1 MAEDIKQRR
10 LATEIENLNK
20 IDSTKISV
28 EKTNS
33 NFDNSTIFKIT
44 FNLKD
49 HPYNPRLL
57 YDESELSL
65 MQDAEADHEHEGDHE
80 ESKISGEEYSDDE
93 PVDEWEDKEYH
104 FDLIVPS
111 KFPFMFPELRVR
123 SDFSSPSLLDERD
136 LLEDML
142 GKQWHPFIILK
153 DIVERVPQYVYKIK
167 KREKEGTLYYTWN
180 SNYWLNS
187 IYDLTLFKQNPEVW
201 KPFVC
206 SLLADEELVIGRKKK
221 KTEEIKRLE
230 QDAANQAQ
238 APRTDIDCIDRVDD
252 DKFKKYIII
261 VSDNS
266 LLLFERPPFEKKDS
280 DSTQLEVDPADLKF
294 TMGKLVLWGSITS
307 IEQLKRNM
315 EFKDNISIVWTKP
328 VKNEDDFEFSEGND
342 DNLEDEVKDDEPL
355 ERVYETRVE
364 IPNSDDFMMVVLGK
378 MQKIKENTNE
388 LKKKKILS
396 MEVSWDSIKNKNITG
411 LIHQIQVFEKEFS
424 EKKTREIAQ
433 DLMDLYKKVIEYYSA
448 LENPLYKAYVH
459 KNHEL
464 MMKLEDLE

>member
-20 IDSTKISV
+20 IDTAKIQF
-28 EKTNS
+28 EKTHS
-33 NFDNSTIFKIT
+33 NIDNSTIFKIS

-49 HPYNPRLL
+49 HPYNPKLL

-65 MQDAEADHEHEGDHE
+65 MQESEGDQEPHHVHE
-80 ESKISGEEYSDDE
+80 ESKISEEEFSDSE

-111 KFPFMFPELRVR
+111 KFPFMFPELRAR
-123 SDFSSPSLLDERD
+123 CDFCDPSLMDERD

-167 KREKEGTLYYTWN
+167 KRQKEGTLYYTWN

-187 IYDLTLFKQNPEVW
+187 IYDLTLFKENSEVW

-206 SLLADEELVIGRKKK
+206 KLLSDEELVVGRKKK

-238 APRTDIDCIDRVDD
+238 APQTDIDCIDRVEDE
-252 DKFKKYIII
+252 KYKKYLII

-266 LLLFERPPFEKKDS
+266 LLLFERPPFEIKEVDG
-280 DSTQLEVDPADLKF
+280 TQLEVDPADLKF
-294 TMGKLVLWGSITS
+294 TMGKLVLWGTITS

-315 EFKDNISIVWTKP
+315 EFKDNISIVWSKP
-328 VKNEDDFEFSEGND
+328 VKDHDEFDFSEGND
-342 DNLEDEVKDDEPL
+342 ENLEEEIKDEEPM
-355 ERVYETRVE
+355 EKVYETRVE
-364 IPNSDDFMMVVLGK
+364 LPNSDDFMMVVLTK
-378 MQKIKENTNE
+378 MQKIKETTTE

-396 MEVSWDSIKNKNITG
+396 MEVSKDSVKANNVSKI
-411 LIHQIQVFEKEFS
+411 LHQIKIFEKEFE
-424 EKKTREIAQ
+424 EKKSKEVAQ
-433 DLMDLYKKVIEYYSA
+433 ELTELYKKAIEYLSA
-448 LENPLYKAYVH
+448 LEDPLYKEYVN

-464 MMKLEDLE
+464 MVKMEEL